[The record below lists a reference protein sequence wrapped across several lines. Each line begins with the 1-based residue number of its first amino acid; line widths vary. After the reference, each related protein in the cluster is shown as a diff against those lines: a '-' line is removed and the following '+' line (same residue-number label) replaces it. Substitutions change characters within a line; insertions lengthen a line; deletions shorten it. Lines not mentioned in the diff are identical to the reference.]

1 MATID
6 LKIGGTSA
14 PLPFNVRN
22 ADGHIVRRVDTTK
35 TTITSSDTVEIIS
48 IPAYCQVI
56 AAFVKVITAEGSAM
70 TVDIGDADSASY
82 YFNDLSVNSTA
93 GTMTASSANAK
104 LYSATGTVKV
114 VTSGDPSKAVFDVI
128 LVVRDLNQAGA

>member
-1 MATID
+1 MATIN

-22 ADGHIVRRVDTTK
+22 ADGHIVRRIDTTK

-48 IPAYCQVI
+48 VPAYCQVI
-56 AAFVKVITAEGSAM
+56 AAFVKVIKAEGSTM
-70 TVDIGDADSASY
+70 TVDIGDADSGSY
-82 YFNDLSVNSTA
+82 YFDDLSINSTA

-104 LYSATGTVKV
+104 LYSATGTIKV
-114 VTSGDPSKAVFDVI
+114 VTSGNPSKAVFDVI